1 MTEAPYSASVRPI
14 EGPAM
19 MRQSSRTR
27 IPDRG
32 CEVLFKVQRK
42 FVGVKGAGGDRASR
56 ELTVHGG
63 KERRAFP
70 LAKI

>member
-19 MRQSSRTR
+19 MRHSSRTR
-27 IPDRG
+27 TPERG
-32 CEVLFKVQRK
+32 CDVWFEVQPK
-42 FVGVKGAGGDRASR
+42 FIGVKGAGGDTSSR

-63 KERRAFP
+63 NERRTLP
-70 LAKI
+70 LAEI